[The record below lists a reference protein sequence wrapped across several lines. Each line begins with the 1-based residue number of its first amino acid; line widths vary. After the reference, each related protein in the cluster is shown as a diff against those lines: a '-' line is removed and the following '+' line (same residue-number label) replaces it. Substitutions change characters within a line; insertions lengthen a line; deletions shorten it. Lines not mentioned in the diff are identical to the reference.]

1 MKNLSIAFLAAASL
15 FTVGACKKK
24 GGGDAGEAMAK
35 MSEFKDQM
43 CACKDKA
50 CADKV
55 TESYTKWGTDMA
67 AKAGANK
74 DMKPDPEMAKK
85 MGEVTQAYTECA
97 TKAMMAGAG
106 DMAGSGSAAVP
117 AEGSGSAAA
126 PTEGSGSAAAP
137 AAATGDSTG
146 IPECDAYKAAI
157 DKLATC
163 DKIPEAARKQMKD
176 AFDQAAGA
184 WKSLPADAKAQAAT
198 GCKAAAD
205 AVAQS
210 GAACN

>member
-106 DMAGSGSAAVP
+106 DMAGSGSAMV
-117 AEGSGSAAA
+117 
-126 PTEGSGSAAAP
+126 PTEGSAAGSAAVPTEGSAAGSAAP
-137 AAATGDSTG
+137 AATGAVETG
-146 IPECDAYKAAI
+146 IPECDEYSAAI
-157 DKLATC
+157 AKLATC
-163 DKIPEAARKQMKD
+163 DKLPEATRKQMKD
-176 AFDQAAGA
+176 AFDQQAGA
-184 WKSLPADAKAQAAT
+184 WKSLPAESKAAAAT

-205 AVAQS
+205 ALKQS
-210 GAACN
+210 GC